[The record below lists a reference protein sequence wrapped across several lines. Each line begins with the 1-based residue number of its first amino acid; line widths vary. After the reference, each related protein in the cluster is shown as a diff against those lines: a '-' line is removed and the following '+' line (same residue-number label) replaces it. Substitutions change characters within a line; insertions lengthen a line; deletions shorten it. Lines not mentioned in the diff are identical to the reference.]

1 MKIAID
7 CRYLGGSG
15 IGRFLK
21 GILANLDFNK
31 NEYYLIGKEK
41 DIKDYPAKKLLFND
55 SSAFSIKGI
64 LKINKEVN
72 ECDIFFSPNFI
83 IPYNVKIK
91 CITVLHDIV
100 FLDMPKINANY
111 IEYKLKKHLLKRC
124 MKKSSH
130 VFTVSNFSKERISY
144 YFKKYETKLSYAY
157 TGVDAVFKKYEK
169 EEALE
174 KENYIIYIGNIK
186 ENKGLK
192 TLLEAF
198 KKLRNDN
205 SDLFLYL
212 IGDKDSLK
220 NKDDSLTP
228 YFDLEGI
235 KFTGKISDEELLNLE
250 RKAKFLIQPS
260 LYEGFGLPPLE
271 ALYLKTKPIIS
282 DIDVFKEI
290 YSDLDVDFFKVNDS
304 DDLVMKI
311 KNSNPVV
318 NPDFEYMNKKFNVL
332 NFARIIEEEFN

>member
-15 IGRFLK
+15 IGRFLS
-21 GILANLDFNK
+21 GILANLDFSK

-41 DIKDYPAKKLLFND
+41 DIKKYPAKKLLFND
-55 SSAFSIKGI
+55 TSAFSIKGI

-72 ECDIFFSPNFI
+72 DCDIYFSPNFI
-83 IPYNVKIK
+83 IPLNVKIK

-100 FLDMPKINANY
+100 FLDMPKINSSY
-111 IEYKLKKHLLKRC
+111 IEYRLKKYLIKRC
-124 MKKSSH
+124 MKKSH
-130 VFTVSNFSKERISY
+130 HIFTVSNFSKNRIAH
-144 YFKKYETKLSYAY
+144 YFKKYENKISFAY
-157 TGVDAVFKKYEK
+157 TGVDDVFKKFENT
-169 EEALE
+169 EAST

-198 KKLRNDN
+198 KELRKENN
-205 SDLFLYL
+205 LYL
-212 IGDKDSLK
+212 YLVGDKDSLK
-220 NKDDSLTP
+220 NKDESLSE
-228 YFDLEGI
+228 YFDMDGI
-235 KFTGKISDEELLNLE
+235 KFTGKISDEDLLNLE

-282 DIDVFKEI
+282 DIDVFKEV
-290 YSDLDVDFFKVNDS
+290 YSDLDVEFFKVKDS
-304 DDLVMKI
+304 KDLALKI
-311 KNSNPVV
+311 MNTDFHV
-318 NPDFEYMNKKFNVL
+318 NPNYEYMNEKFEL
-332 NFARIIEEEFN
+332 KHFAQLIEKEFN